1 MQLQLIKFLAITL
14 IWWSNIN
21 VEYAVAATR
30 DTRLINAGCSSIN
43 TTFPSSFFA
52 NVNETFSE
60 LRGDINNQS
69 MHFGTS
75 QKSREAA
82 ITYTM
87 FQCRNY
93 VSKSDCNDCF
103 NTASLQ
109 ILDICKKANGARLC
123 FRSVLLVAL
132 LLVALFKSIPWYES
146 ERFYQQTNELGAGVA
161 CGNKTSNATG
171 FIGIGQE
178 ALRELQIATPKI
190 NGFYAATKTKVADGS
205 AMYAI
210 AQCVETASEA
220 KCLDCMTIAYNNL
233 QSCLPNKEGSAY
245 DAGCFMRY
253 STSPFFADNQTINI
267 APYLKQGGSSKKWAI
282 IGGVVGGVVVL
293 LVLFAW
299 RLFRKPKK
307 VPKADILG
315 ATELKGPVSFNYKD
329 LKVATKNFSDDNKL
343 GEGGFG
349 AVYKGTLKNG
359 KVVAVKKLVLGK
371 SSKMEDDFE
380 SEAWKLY
387 EKDMQL
393 ELVDKDIDPSEYDA
407 EEVKKIIEVALLCTQ
422 ASPVTRPTM
431 SELIVLLKSKSLVEN
446 LRPTTPVFVDT
457 KMMNRETTS
466 PGESNATISI
476 SVLSAR

>member
-109 ILDICKKANGARLC
+109 ILDICKKANGARVIYNEC
-123 FRSVLLVAL
+123 FLSVLLVAL

-349 AVYKGTLKNG
+349 AVYKQ
-359 KVVAVKKLVLGK
+359 
-371 SSKMEDDFE
+371 
-380 SEAWKLY
+380 AWKLY
-387 EKDMQL
+387 EKGMHL
-393 ELVDKDIDPSEYDA
+393 EFVDKNIDPNEYDA
-407 EEVKKIIEVALLCTQ
+407 EEVKKIIKIALLCTQ
-422 ASPVTRPTM
+422 ASPITRPTM
-431 SELIVLLKSKSLVEN
+431 SELILLLKSKSLVEN
-446 LRPTTPVFVDT
+446 LRPTTPMFIQTNT
-457 KMMNRETTS
+457 KNRALTF
-466 PGESNATISI
+466 PNESNATISI
-476 SVLSAR
+476 SIPSGR